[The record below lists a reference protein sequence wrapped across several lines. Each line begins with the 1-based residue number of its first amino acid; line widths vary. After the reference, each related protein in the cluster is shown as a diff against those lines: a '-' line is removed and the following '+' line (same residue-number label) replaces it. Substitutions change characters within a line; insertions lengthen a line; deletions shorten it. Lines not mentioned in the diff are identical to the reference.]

1 MKTIYDI
8 TKESFGD
15 SGLLPVQNVLERF
28 SCSIGCHLMNLV
40 NSEKRIFFHAS
51 KLQNF
56 REHIVFQ
63 APSGF
68 MKSVI
73 MDFFLDSRTG
83 LLSSEPFPTNVE
95 ATFTPESW
103 IGTMNKGKGGTMDIS
118 DGVFERYKT
127 GIIGAD
133 EYSRLKTMAENPG
146 EANDVVYLLK
156 ALDDGNITKNM
167 AYDQL
172 HIENICTTFWC
183 GLRPNRLNFTSGL
196 GRRFTYQIFFPTWKE
211 TQDFKRA
218 NVGGSIGVPI
228 TQELKEQLRE
238 KTLQVMTDIGTCNVL
253 DTSNIDDWMIDNDLI
268 PHFDMPHYKRLAVG
282 WSVINDTYPNIT
294 LDDTLIELFRDEF
307 NARNIIRN
315 NPIEEC
321 SVKVIGGGY
330 RDDNGFPRNVFYEFM
345 DAYYQMPRKS
355 TKTTIRSLKRS
366 DRIYE
371 KHNKFFV
378 SEDEVEDQQDRQ
390 QVLQDYI
397 TIG

>member
-1 MKTIYDI
+1 MDTLYKII
-8 TKESFGD
+8 KNSFR
-15 SGLLPVQNVLERF
+15 STGLLPVQNVLERF
-28 SCSIGCHLMNLV
+28 SCSIGCHIMNLMN
-40 NSEKRIFFHAS
+40 SEHRLFFHAS

-73 MDFFLDSRTG
+73 MDFFLDPRTG
-83 LLSSEPFPTNVE
+83 LLSSMNFPTNVE

-103 IGTMNKGKGGTMDIS
+103 IGTINRGKGGTTEES
-118 DGVFERYKT
+118 DGVFKRYRR

-156 ALDDGNITKNM
+156 ALDDGNISKNM
-167 AYDQL
+167 AYDKIN
-172 HIENICTTFWC
+172 IENICTTFWC
-183 GLRPNRLNFTSGL
+183 GLRPSSLNFTSGL

-218 NVGGSIGVPI
+218 NIGGSIGEPI
-228 TQELKEQLRE
+228 TLETKEHLRE
-238 KTLQVMTDIGTCNVL
+238 KEIQVMEDISQHRVL
-253 DTSNIDDWMIDNDLI
+253 DTTAVDEWMIENDLI
-268 PHFDMPHYKRLAVG
+268 PHFDMPHYKRLAIG
-282 WSVINDTYPNIT
+282 WSIINDTYPIID
-294 LDDTLIELFRDEF
+294 LDNTLIELFRDEF

-315 NPIEEC
+315 SPIEEC
-321 SVKVIGGGY
+321 SVKVLGGGY
-330 RDDNGFPRNVFYEFM
+330 RDDKGFPKKMFYEFM
-345 DAYYQMPRKS
+345 DAYYQMPRKM
-355 TKTTIRSLKRS
+355 TKTTIRNLKRN

-371 KHNKFFV
+371 KSNKFYI
-378 SEDEVEDQQDRQ
+378 SEGELDDQSDKQ

-397 TIG
+397 TLG

>member
-1 MKTIYDI
+1 MKNIYEIIKD
-8 TKESFGD
+8 SFD
-15 SGLLPVQNVLERF
+15 NTGLLPVQNVLERF

-40 NSEKRIFFHAS
+40 NSEHRIFFHAS

-73 MDFFLDSRTG
+73 MDFFLDPRTG

-103 IGTMNKGKGGTMDIS
+103 IGTMFKVKGGESETT
-118 DGVFERYKT
+118 DGVFERYKH

-156 ALDDGNITKNM
+156 ALDDGNISKNM
-167 AYDQL
+167 AYDQIN
-172 HIENICTTFWC
+172 IENICTTFWC
-183 GLRPNRLNFTSGL
+183 GLRPTSLKFTSGL
-196 GRRFTYQIFFPTWKE
+196 GRRFTYQIFFPTWLE
-211 TQDFKRA
+211 TQEFKRA
-218 NVGGSIGVPI
+218 NVGGNIGTPI
-228 TQELKEQLRE
+228 SLETKEQLRE
-238 KTLQVMTDIGTCNVL
+238 KTLQTMI
-253 DTSNIDDWMIDNDLI
+253 DTSQHTSIETTAVDEWMIDNDLI
-268 PHFDMPHYKRLAVG
+268 PHFDMPHYKRLAIG
-282 WSVINDTYPNIT
+282 WSIINDKYPEIT
-294 LDDTLIELFRDEF
+294 LNDTLISLFRDEF
-307 NARNIIRN
+307 VARNIIKN
-315 NPIEEC
+315 NPVEEC
-321 SVKVIGGGY
+321 SVKVIAGGY
-330 RDDNGFPRNVFYEFM
+330 RDDNGFPNSMFYEFM
-345 DAYYQMPRKS
+345 DAYYQMPRKL
-355 TKTTIRSLKRS
+355 TKTTVRSLKRN

-378 SEDEVEDQQDRQ
+378 SEGELDDQNDRQ
-390 QVLQDYI
+390 QVLEDYI